1 MGPSNKNGRHEG
13 EVTRMTLLA
22 KTPMA
27 ALAALG
33 LIAAAAALPGT
44 ASAAEKQL
52 SILTWEGYADPSITG
67 PFEERTGCVITRT
80 YVGSNDEFPAK
91 LAAGGA
97 VYDVITPSVDTTSI
111 MAKMGVVEHLNTA
124 DFPEWENLIPAF
136 RNLPGVLGPKELME
150 EGKTWA
156 IPYAWGSIAWMYRSD
171 HLTTPPTRVAQL
183 WEDESLAGKISL
195 WDDKTNIYA
204 VARMLYG
211 HDTDVYR
218 LSDDQLAEVRDKLI
232 ELKPKVRKYWA
243 TAGELI
249 NLFANGEVSISNTW
263 GGYQSGELLK
273 QGIPMVEFIPEEKA
287 DGWQDAWQ
295 MVKGTPNA
303 ECAIEF
309 LKYSIT
315 GEAQC
320 AMVRVMGYSASNSVA
335 AKECLTPEEYE
346 AHHQDDM
353 EYVEGLDFWEEPE
366 GIERYIETWNAVK
379 AAQ

>member
-1 MGPSNKNGRHEG
+1 
-13 EVTRMTLLA
+13 MTLLV
-22 KTPMA
+22 KTPIA

-33 LIAAAAALPGT
+33 LMAAAAALPGP

-52 SILTWEGYADPSITG
+52 NILTWEGYADPSITG

-111 MAKMGVVEHLNTA
+111 MAKMGVVEHLDTA

-183 WEDESLAGKISL
+183 WEDESLAGTISL

-204 VARMLYG
+204 TARMLFG
-211 HDTDVYR
+211 RDLDVYR

-249 NLFANGEVSISNTW
+249 NLYANGEVSISNTW

-273 QGIPMVEFIPEEKA
+273 QGIPVVEFIPEEKA

-295 MVKGTPNA
+295 MVKDTPNRD
-303 ECAIEF
+303 CALEF
-309 LKYSIT
+309 LKFSIT

-320 AMVRVMGYSASNSVA
+320 AMVRFMGYSASNSVA